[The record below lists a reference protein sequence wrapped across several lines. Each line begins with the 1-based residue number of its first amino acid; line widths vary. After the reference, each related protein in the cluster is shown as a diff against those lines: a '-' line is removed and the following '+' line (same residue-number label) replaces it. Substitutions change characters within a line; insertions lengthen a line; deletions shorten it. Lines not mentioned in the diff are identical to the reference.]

1 MLEDIVEEIS
11 KKTIGREMRNRKEKN
26 KKIKQLIH
34 EVQHPIKIILE
45 KKIKER
51 KLSNK

>member
-1 MLEDIVEEIS
+1 
-11 KKTIGREMRNRKEKN
+11 MRNGKGKN